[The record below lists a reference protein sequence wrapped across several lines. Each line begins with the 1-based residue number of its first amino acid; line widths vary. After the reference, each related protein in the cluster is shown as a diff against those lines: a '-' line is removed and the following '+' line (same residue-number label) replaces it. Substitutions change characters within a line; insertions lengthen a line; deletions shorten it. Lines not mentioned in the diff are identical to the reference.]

1 LFDVILQIE
10 NVGFNLAALMWTSC
24 GLYFYK
30 ERLLQMKNHYIGQ
43 EAYFFDQTALGPM
56 SHSSFSRYSPWASYI
71 SLFSNKSHIFLA
83 KESFI
88 I

>member
-1 LFDVILQIE
+1 MFDVILQIE

-43 EAYFFDQTALGPM
+43 EAYFFDQTALGPICNALFDL
-56 SHSSFSRYSPWASYI
+56 SSPWASI
-71 SLFSNKSHIFLA
+71 R
-83 KESFI
+83 
-88 I
+88 